1 MNFLSKEDFLYKKKK
16 TLRERTMESINIL
29 NKYPGRIPI
38 ICERQGINIPPIDR
52 SKYLVP
58 SDLTMGQFLYVI
70 RKRLSLDPSLGLFLF
85 IGNEGLLI
93 NSAKLILECYNEY
106 KDEDGFLYL
115 KYSGEN
121 TFG

>member
-1 MNFLSKEDFLYKKKK
+1 MHFLSKEEFLYKKKK
-16 TLRERTMESINIL
+16 TLRERTIESINIL

-38 ICERQGINIPPIDR
+38 ICERQGTNIPPIDR

-106 KDEDGFLYL
+106 KDDDGFLYL

>member
-1 MNFLSKEDFLYKKKK
+1 MNYLYKEEFLFKKKK
-16 TLRERTMESINIL
+16 TLRERVVESVNIR
-29 NKYPGRIPI
+29 NKYPDKIPV
-38 ICERQGINIPPIDR
+38 ICERQGTNIPPIDR

-85 IGNEGLLI
+85 IGNDGTLM
-93 NSAKLILECYNEY
+93 NGAKLISECYNEN

>member
-1 MNFLSKEDFLYKKKK
+1 MHFLSKEDFLYKKKK
-16 TLRERTMESINIL
+16 TLRERTIESINIL

-38 ICERQGINIPPIDR
+38 ICERQGTNIPYIDR

-106 KDEDGFLYL
+106 KDDDGFLYL

>member
-1 MNFLSKEDFLYKKKK
+1 MNFLSKKEFLYKKKK
-16 TLRERTMESINIL
+16 TLRERTIESINIL

-58 SDLTMGQFLYVI
+58 GDLTMGQFLYVI

>member
-1 MNFLSKEDFLYKKKK
+1 MNYLYKEEFLFKKKK
-16 TLRERTMESINIL
+16 TLRERVVESVNIR
-29 NKYPGRIPI
+29 NKYPGKIPV
-38 ICERQGINIPPIDR
+38 ICERQGTNIPPIDR

-85 IGNEGLLI
+85 MGNDGTLM
-93 NSAKLILECYNEY
+93 NGAKFISECYNEY

>member
-1 MNFLSKEDFLYKKKK
+1 MNYLYKEGFLFKKKK
-16 TLRERTMESINIL
+16 TLRERVVESVNIR
-29 NKYPGRIPI
+29 NKYPGKIPV
-38 ICERQGINIPPIDR
+38 ICERQGTNIPPTDR

-58 SDLTMGQFLYVI
+58 NDLTMGQFLYVI

-85 IGNEGLLI
+85 IGNDGTLM
-93 NSAKLILECYNEY
+93 NGAKLISECYNEY

>member
-1 MNFLSKEDFLYKKKK
+1 MNFLSKEEFLYKKKK
-16 TLRERTMESINIL
+16 TLRERTIESINIL

-58 SDLTMGQFLYVI
+58 GDLTMGQFLYVI